1 MLYVDTHQGQREE
14 GDGVPGQV
22 ASNEMEAVFWI
33 SINAKLP
40 WDAEA
45 RSEGN
50 QRGCLAVSSGRPV
63 LLAHPMGS
71 DPPRQQEASKPKPS
85 AQNSQTY
92 FSGGIRY
99 MGIDVCGQVHP
110 VSRG

>member
-1 MLYVDTHQGQREE
+1 MEFQGHQPE
-14 GDGVPGQV
+14 PKQV

-33 SINAKLP
+33 RVNAKLP

-50 QRGCLAVSSGRPV
+50 QRGCLAVFSGRPV
-63 LLAHPMGS
+63 LLAYLMGS
-71 DPPRQQEASKPKPS
+71 DPPRQQEAPRPKPL
-85 AQNSQTY
+85 AQNGQTY